1 MRTFVTTWLIL
12 LALPLCAQPSL
23 LTPYEKGD
31 GNHTPRLAETL
42 SFCREL
48 TAASPMVSLTSI
60 GASPQGREIPL
71 LIVDKDGLRTP
82 QAIRTKG
89 RAVVLI
95 EACIHA
101 GEPDGKDAGLML
113 LRDIVCEGK
122 YVSLLDQVSILFLPI
137 FNVDGHED
145 FSAFKRINQ
154 NGPEELGNRN
164 TAQRINLNRDF
175 LKADAPEMRHWL
187 KLYNDWL
194 PELFIDVHVTNG
206 ADFQYVTTYG
216 IEDCGFMD
224 ASLIQWNRQVFDPQL
239 NQRME
244 ADGYPIFPYFGFV
257 RRDQPES
264 GVILESFPPQYST
277 GYAAVQNRMGILVE
291 NHIYKPYPQRVDAT
305 YRFLYHSLALI
316 AENRSTLQ
324 GLISQADRHTASSDF
339 RKELLTLNYTPT
351 RTDSIPCTFLG
362 WERITDTS
370 YISGAPWTR
379 HDYTAPLSIPTHRY
393 TSYQKGA
400 QVKLPQAYI
409 FPPELMFLTELL
421 NAHKIEYKTLS
432 KDDSLMVESYRF
444 TGAEWA
450 RYPNEG
456 RITVKAQHTTQTEK
470 VFMPQGSIIVSMDQ
484 PRAKLIAH
492 ILEPDGPTSMVYW
505 GFFNSYVR
513 PTTEFWISLNY
524 MEVKGRE
531 MMAKDLALK
540 QEFEAKKASDPEFAA
555 NPQAILQFFMT
566 KVRQNVEPYANMYP
580 VVKQY

>member
-1 MRTFVTTWLIL
+1 MRFFIITCLVFF
-12 LALPLCAQPSL
+12 AFPLCAQPSL

-42 SFCREL
+42 AFCREL
-48 TAASPMVSLTSI
+48 TEASKMVTLSSI
-60 GASPQGREIPL
+60 GASPQGREIPM

-82 QAIRTKG
+82 QAIRNKG

-113 LRDIVCEGK
+113 LRDIACEGK
-122 YVSLLDQVSILFLPI
+122 YASLLDQVSILFLPI

-145 FSAFKRINQ
+145 FSAYKRINQ

-175 LKADAPEMRHWL
+175 VKADAPEMQHWIRM
-187 KLYNDWL
+187 YNLWM
-194 PELFIDVHVTNG
+194 PELLIDVHVTNG

-224 ASLIQWNRQVFDPQL
+224 PSLIQWNRQVFDPQL
-239 NQRME
+239 NARME

-277 GYAAVQNRMGILVE
+277 GYAAVQNRIGLLVE

-305 YRFLYHSLALI
+305 YRLLYHSIALI
-316 AENRSTLQ
+316 AENRAPLQ
-324 GLISQADRHTASSDF
+324 ELILQADRFTASSDF
-339 RKELLTLNYTPT
+339 RKELMALNYTPT

-362 WERITDTS
+362 WKRVTDIS
-370 YISGAPWTR
+370 DLSGAPWTR
-379 HDYTAPLSIPTHRY
+379 HDYTAPISIATHRY
-393 TSYQKGA
+393 TSYKKEA
-400 QVKLPQAYI
+400 EVKLPPAYI
-409 FPPELMFLTELL
+409 FPPELEFLTQLL
-421 NAHKIEYKTLS
+421 QLHKIEYKTLQ
-432 KDDSLMVESYRF
+432 KDDSLAVETYRF
-444 TGAEWA
+444 TGAEWG
-450 RYPNEG
+450 RFPNEG
-456 RITVKAQHTTQTEK
+456 HITVKTQYTTQREK
-470 VFMPQGSIIVSMDQ
+470 VFMPQGSIVVSLDQ

-505 GFFNSYVR
+505 GFFNSYAR
-513 PTTEFWISLNY
+513 PATEFWISPSY

-531 MMAKDLALK
+531 MMAKDPALK
-540 QEFEAKKASDPEFAA
+540 AEFEAKKASDPEFAA
-555 NPQAILQFFMT
+555 SPQAILQFFMT